1 MISERLKKV
10 ILKTLKLKEFELRD
24 ETRAYQVPGWDSLNY
39 IIIILA
45 VEKEYGIRFKL
56 PEILRLNNLGDMQT
70 FIDKKVTHAA

>member
-24 ETRAYQVPGWDSLNY
+24 ETRAYQVPGWDSLNH